1 MVPSPPWTIAGDGVR
16 LALRLTPRASA
27 DRIDG
32 IGADSDG
39 RPLLLLRL
47 KAPPVEGAA
56 NAALIAYLAKA
67 LGVRKADVAIVAGET
82 GRTKRLRIAGDAQA
96 VVDRLAALVSP

>member
-1 MVPSPPWTIAGDGVR
+1 MAAPLPWTIAEDGVR

-32 IGADSDG
+32 VGADSDG

-56 NAALIAYLAKA
+56 NAALIAYLARA
-67 LGVRKADVAIVAGET
+67 LGVQKADVTIIAGET
-82 GRTKRLRIAGDAQA
+82 GRTKRLRISGDGQA
-96 VVDRLAALVSP
+96 LTARLAILVSP